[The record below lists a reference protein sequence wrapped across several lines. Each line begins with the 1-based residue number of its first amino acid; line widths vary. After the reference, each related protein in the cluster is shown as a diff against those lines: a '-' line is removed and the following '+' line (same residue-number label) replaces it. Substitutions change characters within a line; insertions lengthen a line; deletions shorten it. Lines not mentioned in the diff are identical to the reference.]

1 MAGKRVKPFLKCGFC
16 GVETAKTYLP
26 KGQKNVFCSKECLD
40 NYKKTDEYRIPMIEA
55 IRSTKLKNHGDPN
68 YNNREKAKET
78 ISSIENFYKEVSK
91 KCIET
96 SLRKWGET
104 NYFKTEEF
112 KNRAMSTKE
121 KKYGDPNYNNREKF
135 VETVLK
141 EYGEDYFKEL
151 SSRRYKKYQSKIE
164 EIREE
169 RLRFLRSYLTDIEVI
184 EDLNKN
190 KTTFDNYKCKEK
202 GHIFTRS
209 YGDILKG
216 FTHCPVCYP
225 HHSNLEREVKEIL
238 DSLDIEYFMHYRPN
252 WMMGKELDF
261 FIPSIGFAIE
271 CNGSYFH
278 SDLFKRRDYHQKKS
292 ELGLENN
299 IFIFQLYDVD
309 FYSKRDKFIQ
319 ILKSKLKLNET
330 ISARKCEIRDISQL
344 EYSEFLNSYHYQGE
358 TISSIRYGLF
368 FQGTLVQVIGFRK
381 DRENFILDRL
391 CSKKDITVTG
401 GSSKLLKHFEREYSP
416 KEIKT
421 YADLTYTNGAIYKTL
436 GFTLSSKNA
445 PAYFYVK
452 NGVKYLRYSTTKA
465 KLSKLLENFDP
476 SKTEEKNM
484 KDNGFYRVFDSG
496 RLVFKKIL
504 S

>member
-16 GVETAKTYLP
+16 GVETTKTFLP

-40 NYKKTDEYRIPMIEA
+40 NYRKTDEYRIPMIEA
-55 IRSTKLKNHGDPN
+55 IR
-68 YNNREKAKET
+68 
-78 ISSIENFYKEVSK
+78 
-91 KCIET
+91 
-96 SLRKWGET
+96 
-104 NYFKTEEF
+104 
-112 KNRAMSTKE
+112 STKE

-151 SSRRYKKYQSKIE
+151 SLKKYEKYRSRIE

-184 EDLNKN
+184 DLDKN

-202 GHIFTRS
+202 GHIFIRS

-216 FTHCPVCYP
+216 FIHCPVCHPY
-225 HHSNLEREVKEIL
+225 HSNLEREVREIL
-238 DSLDIEYFMHYRPN
+238 DSLDIEYLMHYRPN

-368 FQGTLVQVIGFRK
+368 FQEALVQVIGFRK

-421 YADLTYTNGAIYKTL
+421 YADLTYTNGTIYKTL

-465 KLSKLLENFDP
+465 KLSKLLENFDS